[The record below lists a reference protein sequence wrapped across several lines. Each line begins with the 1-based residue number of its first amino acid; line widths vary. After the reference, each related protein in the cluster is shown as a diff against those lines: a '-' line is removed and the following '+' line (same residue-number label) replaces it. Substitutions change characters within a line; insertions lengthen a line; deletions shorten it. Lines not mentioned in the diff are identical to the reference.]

1 MIENGKM
8 VEKNGRFRE
17 AAKVKLEF
25 KLRTLYV
32 VAACLRAKQ
41 FDGAGQFLER
51 LFVIRFDFN

>member
-8 VEKNGRFRE
+8 DEKMVGYCE

-25 KLRTLYV
+25 KLRTLHV